1 MSTIFFLIVSDDSH
15 IPVRVTIFRGKDK
28 ASPLYSVR
36 EFGNNCI
43 FFSLDKVLEYADVIN
58 ILQADESNRIV
69 DRKEVRLFDINA
81 FREAIINAF
90 VHNLWVDGNAPMIT
104 IFSDRIE
111 ILSRGTLAPNQTK
124 EGFYKGESIP
134 VNQALSDMFLQ
145 LHISER
151 SGRGVPKITKI
162 YGEKAFEF
170 RDNSIVVNIPFNK
183 LSDSLVNQLEN
194 NSIDQ
199 KTKLNETQKKILDAI
214 RDNPNL
220 TQEALASIIGVA
232 NSTIEKN
239 IRILKTSKV
248 IDRSGSKRNGY
259 WTIL

>member
-1 MSTIFFLIVSDDSH
+1 M
-15 IPVRVTIFRGKDK
+15 
-28 ASPLYSVR
+28 
-36 EFGNNCI
+36 
-43 FFSLDKVLEYADVIN
+43 
-58 ILQADESNRIV
+58 
-69 DRKEVRLFDINA
+69 
-81 FREAIINAF
+81 
-90 VHNLWVDGNAPMIT
+90 
-104 IFSDRIE
+104 
-111 ILSRGTLAPNQTK
+111 
-124 EGFYKGESIP
+124 
-134 VNQALSDMFLQ
+134 
-145 LHISER
+145 
-151 SGRGVPKITKI
+151 
-162 YGEKAFEF
+162 
-170 RDNSIVVNIPFNK
+170 NIPFNK